1 MSLSERLY
9 LTLEFCQVQTPP
21 WAHTRNKML
30 TVAARLNGGVQFKD
44 LYAWTEDDLDDVY
57 QALIKDDPD

>member
-1 MSLSERLY
+1 
-9 LTLEFCQVQTPP
+9 
-21 WAHTRNKML
+21 ML

-44 LYAWTEDDLDDVY
+44 LYAWTEDDLEDVY